1 MPLSHTAFK
10 DVWVAHALD
19 AEVRPDGRAA
29 TVWHDASDAWHDA
42 SDRHADDPDAPLMKL
57 EAFLEAQ
64 KKDINSSSEDDDESE
79 EEVEYDKFGNTSEKD
94 RKTSGELSELQPSD
108 DEDYGRDS
116 KGNETE
122 HDKFGNT
129 APKRIVGSL
138 DCAVLKEALG

>member
-1 MPLSHTAFK
+1 MGKT
-10 DVWVAHALD
+10 
-19 AEVRPDGRAA
+19 GR
-29 TVWHDASDAWHDA
+29 TKKHWEEGYVS
-42 SDRHADDPDAPLMKL
+42 DPD
-57 EAFLEAQ
+57 
-64 KKDINSSSEDDDESE
+64 SEDNEPRNARAEAGELPPSDDEYYYDESE
-79 EEVEYDKFGNTSEKD
+79 EEVEYDKFGNTIEKD